1 MQAINRL
8 KFSREHSERGVTERL
23 FDTTVAGAVVP
34 AVVWSPADAT
44 GPRPLLLLGHGGS
57 QHKGAGRLA
66 GLAKRFARDCGFA
79 AAAIDAPMHGDRVTP
94 EESAVF
100 FASMREQLQRA
111 GGMTGEPVRTTLRY
125 AAQAAREWSATLDA
139 LQQLEFI
146 GGGPVGYWG
155 LSLGSYFGIPFVAS
169 EPRITAAVFGLAGLG
184 DGTPEFAAAARSIR
198 IPIEF
203 MFQWDDELLSR
214 ADGLAL
220 FDTFGSAE
228 KTLHV
233 NPGGHAGMPP
243 FEAASWERFFLR
255 HLGAAPISR

>member
-1 MQAINRL
+1 M
-8 KFSREHSERGVTERL
+8 KFSSEHSEGGVTERL
-23 FDTTVAGAVVP
+23 FETTVAGEVVP
-34 AVVWSPADAT
+34 AVVWSPGGAT
-44 GPRPLLLLGHGGS
+44 SPRPLLLLGHGGS

-66 GLAKRFARDCGFA
+66 GLAKRLARDCGFA
-79 AAAIDAPMHGDRVTP
+79 VAAIDAPLHGDRATP
-94 EESAVF
+94 EESARF

-125 AAQAAREWSATLDA
+125 AAQASREWSATLDA

-146 GGGPVGYWG
+146 GSGGAVGYWG

-184 DGTPEFAAAARSIR
+184 DSTPEFAEAARSIR

-203 MFQWDDELLSR
+203 MCQWDDELLPR

-220 FDTFGSAE
+220 FDAFGSAE

-255 HLGAAPISR
+255 HLGMGPVER